1 MATGTK
7 KTSVELPPGCLF
19 DDLKPLEVKSVRK
32 EAIAAHIDRYTVKTR
47 HGGVRVIDHHN
58 GNDPDMAAY
67 RDFRKMEKLQKR
79 GKTKPL
85 PVSLKKPVYLGDVR
99 KPNEGVKA
107 FCKRVAREYGV
118 SPLELFASRHIMRDA
133 GFSKKEYSHE
143 DAKAWAKEFWP
154 LAQEWAKEHNDAY
167 YAGRIA
173 GFTEMT
179 EKRWFHDPTAAKEV
193 LTKDEEF
200 KRKVLAM
207 SSETAETAEAKT
219 PRKGTKP
226 AGPKNGSGPAEKD
239 GWGFRVGSRAAK
251 INAALTAEPQTPAAI
266 EKRSGAT
273 SVHSHLAELCKRKL
287 AKKLSDGTFRLRKG
301 VQSP

>member
-1 MATGTK
+1 MKTK
-7 KTSVELPPGCLF
+7 VKKQPVELPAGSLF
-19 DDLKPLEVKSVRK
+19 DDLKPLGVKRVRK
-32 EAIAAHIDRYTVKTR
+32 EAVAAHIDRYKITTEL
-47 HGGVRVIDHHN
+47 GGVRVIDYHN
-58 GNDPDMAAY
+58 GNDPEPTAY
-67 RDFRKMEKLQKR
+67 TEYLKMEKRRKS
-79 GKTKPL
+79 GKDKTL
-85 PVSLKKPVYLGDVR
+85 PVFLTKPVYIGDTR
-99 KPNEGVKA
+99 KKGEDVKR
-107 FCKRVAREYGV
+107 FFKRVAREFGV
-118 SPLELFASRHIMRDA
+118 SPLELFASRWVLKDA

-154 LAQEWAKEHNDAY
+154 LAQEWAREHNDAY